1 MNERLKQQVRDRAGN
16 CCEYCRMPQ
25 GVYRPRFPIDHV
37 IAVQHGGLTQL
48 ENLAEA
54 CLRCNLAKG
63 PNLAAIDPKTKKMVR
78 LYHPRRDRWSRHF
91 RWYGPRLLGKTAI
104 GRATI
109 GLLQINHP
117 HYVAVRRSLIDEGVL
132 PPSDA

>member
-1 MNERLKQQVRDRAGN
+1 
-16 CCEYCRMPQ
+16 MPQ
-25 GVYRPRFPIDHV
+25 RMYGRLTTIDHV
-37 IAVQHGGLTQL
+37 IALQHGGRTQL
-48 ENLAEA
+48 DNLAEA

-78 LYHPRRDRWSRHF
+78 LFHPRRDRWSRHF
-91 RWYGPRLLGKTAI
+91 RWHGPRLLGKTAI

-117 HYVAVRRSLIDEGVL
+117 HYVAVRRALIDEGVF
-132 PPSDA
+132 PPTNT